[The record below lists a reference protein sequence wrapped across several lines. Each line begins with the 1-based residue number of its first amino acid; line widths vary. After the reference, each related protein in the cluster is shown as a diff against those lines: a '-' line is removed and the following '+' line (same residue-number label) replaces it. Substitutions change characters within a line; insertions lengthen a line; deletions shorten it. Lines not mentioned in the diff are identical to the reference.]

1 MIGYELKKLARRPVF
16 LLVLLCVLGFK
27 TAYTLSGLADIRP
40 EAEYVR
46 LVREYSAYTLDEAE
60 RRIQID
66 AAEAEEQ
73 FFRDYESEYN
83 EGKLTIEEYREFQR
97 GYSARA
103 ARYSATQNVLVQ
115 VERLMSLENGD
126 SGAPGLGIR
135 VIDETGWL
143 LAGRLSAIWLC
154 PLILVFIAVAILCEW
169 HDDEMYDLLRTTSNG
184 IRRSMRVKMSLCI
197 GIMLIVSLIDASG
210 TYLIPRLLYGL
221 DCPDAAVQSV
231 SLYAKLADCLTLK
244 AYALRRIF
252 AGIAA
257 DMAVGLVWTGVA
269 LVSKKSYRT
278 TGILLA
284 LALLVM
290 LVR

>member
-27 TAYTLSGLADIRP
+27 TAYTLSGIAEIRP

-46 LVREYSAYTLDEAE
+46 LVKEYSAYTLDEAE
-60 RRIQID
+60 RRIKID

-83 EGKLTIEEYREFQR
+83 EGKLTIEEFREFQR
-97 GYSARA
+97 EYSARA
-103 ARYSATQNVLVQ
+103 ARYSATQNVLAQ
-115 VERLMSLENGD
+115 VERLTSHENGD
-126 SGAPGLGIR
+126 SGAAGLGIR

-143 LAGRLSAIWLC
+143 LAGRLC
-154 PLILVFIAVAILCEW
+154 PLILVFVAVAILCEW

-184 IRRSMRVKMSLCI
+184 VRRSMRVKMSLCL
-197 GIMLIVSLIDASG
+197 GIMLVVSLIDASG

-231 SLYAKLADCLTLK
+231 SLYAKLADCLTLR
-244 AYALRRIF
+244 AYALRSVL

-257 DMAVGLVWTGVA
+257 DMAVGLAWTGVA

-284 LALLVM
+284 LALLVI